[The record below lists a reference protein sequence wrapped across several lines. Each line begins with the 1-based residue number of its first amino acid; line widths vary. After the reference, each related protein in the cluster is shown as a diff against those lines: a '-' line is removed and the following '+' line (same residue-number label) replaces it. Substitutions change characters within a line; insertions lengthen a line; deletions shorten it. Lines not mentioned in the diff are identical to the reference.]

1 MPADEA
7 TGRPARD
14 WGHVLDEMESY
25 VRRVRA
31 SLEHGAPMPGAT
43 APALPDAQLPPPLA
57 PRARVLLAAQRDV
70 EVALR
75 ERVGILGAAMR
86 RDPLAQRAAISLYL
100 DRTA

>member
-1 MPADEA
+1 MQADEP

-14 WGHVLDEMESY
+14 WAHVLDEMESY
-25 VRRVRA
+25 VDGVRA
-31 SLEHGAPMPGAT
+31 SLEHGAPMPSST
-43 APALPDAQLPPPLA
+43 APALPDALLPSPLA

-86 RDPLAQRAAISLYL
+86 RDPLARSAAVALYL
-100 DRTA
+100 DRSA